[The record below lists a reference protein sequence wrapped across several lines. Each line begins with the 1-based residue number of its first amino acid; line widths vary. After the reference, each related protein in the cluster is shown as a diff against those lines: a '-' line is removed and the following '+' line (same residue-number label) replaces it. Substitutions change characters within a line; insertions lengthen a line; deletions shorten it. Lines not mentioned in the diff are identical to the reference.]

1 MYLSQAWQLHESNRE
16 LDLVDSTLSEF
27 DEKGVKQLIGV
38 SLLCTQASPTLRP
51 SMSRVVAMLSGDFEV
66 STVTSMPGYLT
77 DWTYDDI
84 TNVLSEGSTIGT
96 DTSYF
101 NSSSASTSMVVAA
114 ENSTAIESKPMLG
127 EIISEGR

>member
-1 MYLSQAWQLHESNRE
+1 M
-16 LDLVDSTLSEF
+16 DSTLSEF
-27 DEKGVKQLIGV
+27 YEKEVKQLIGV
-38 SLLCTQASPTLRP
+38 SLLCTQASPTLWP
-51 SMSRVVAMLSGDFEV
+51 SMSRVVGMLSGDFEV

-84 TNVLSEGSTIGT
+84 TNVLSEGATIGT

-101 NSSSASTSMVVAA
+101 NSLSASTSMVVAA

>member
-1 MYLSQAWQLHESNRE
+1 M
-16 LDLVDSTLSEF
+16 
-27 DEKGVKQLIGV
+27 
-38 SLLCTQASPTLRP
+38 LRP
-51 SMSRVVAMLSGDFEV
+51 SMSHVVAMLLGDIEV
-66 STVTSMPGYLT
+66 STVTLRPGYLR

-84 TNVLSEGSTIGT
+84 TNALSEGATIGT

-101 NSSSASTSMVVAA
+101 NSLSASTSMVVAA